1 VNLPGQAFLS
11 CQKKMKGKQTKKV
24 QRLCQEC
31 FMGISDG
38 TRHNCSTST
47 TDAVKNL
54 TTNLPKNVQDK
65 LALEMLKERQ
75 TEDSNSQTI
84 FLPPL
89 HWGLPVP
96 VLVGHKAP
104 TQVTTHIPKFTHQD
118 ILTMASSA
126 HLSGTQIRTVAADL
140 RAKLGRNVVEAG
152 FDTARVEHNSMYK
165 EYSSATM

>member
-1 VNLPGQAFLS
+1 
-11 CQKKMKGKQTKKV
+11 
-24 QRLCQEC
+24 
-31 FMGISDG
+31 MGISDG

-104 TQVTTHIPKFTHQD
+104 TQVTTPIPT
-118 ILTMASSA
+118 SP
-126 HLSGTQIRTVAADL
+126 IRI
-140 RAKLGRNVVEAG
+140 
-152 FDTARVEHNSMYK
+152 S
-165 EYSSATM
+165 